1 MKLLRSLVS
10 TVLCAVLFCLVAAC
24 NTSGLVGGECAHGLS
39 ACGHS
44 CVNLGS
50 SEANCGS
57 CGFQCDS
64 GEACHAGV
72 CMPSDNTGDDTGRP
86 GTDETDTAPNQSG
99 ADASVDSSGHI
110 RDGGGSSSASDADA
124 LDGSVSTEPDAGFE
138 DPCFPPYSSAE
149 NCGACGVV
157 CTEEAPFCAPSGGT
171 FVCVDGCND
180 PLQLCAD
187 RCVNLVT
194 DPLHC
199 GECGN
204 ECPTGLCRNSKCV
217 GGQIGHLVAMC
228 MSYEQLFSSSPQGV
242 LLANAVFLATNKTVR
257 VMMFDAYAPAASR
270 NQMRSVITTAGRTR
284 GRTVRI
290 DTAQSANEIV
300 SGLRL
305 SSYEALVIADMSL
318 APLNASRDMGRALS
332 TTIDTFT
339 RAGGIVVVASGAA
352 ATEMPQ
358 FWNSNGASLFDIQ
371 SVADV
376 TFLELQNRAPADA
389 LAANVLTPFLALT
402 STCVFDMPAV
412 TDPDTEVVITGPNA
426 GDAGGELPVVLHR
439 VMYP

>member
-1 MKLLRSLVS
+1 MTSLVRFWIAAAF
-10 TVLCAVLFCLVAAC
+10 VLAAGC
-24 NTSGLVGGECAHGLS
+24 NTSGLVGGQCAHGLS
-39 ACGHS
+39 PCDQS

-50 SEANCGS
+50 SESNCGS

-64 GEACHAGV
+64 GEACRAGV
-72 CMPSDNTGDDTGRP
+72 CMPSDNTGEDTSRP
-86 GTDETDTAPNQSG
+86 GTDGTGTGSNQDG
-99 ADASVDSSGHI
+99 VDASLDSSVDLV
-110 RDGGGSSSASDADA
+110 DGGDSNGVDADA
-124 LDGSVSTEPDAGFE
+124 LDGSVSSEPDSNFE
-138 DPCFPPYSSAE
+138 DPCFPPFSSAE

-157 CTEEAPFCAPSGGT
+157 CTEQAPFCAPSGET

-204 ECPTGLCRNSKCV
+204 QCPTGLCRNSRCV

-242 LLANAVFLATNKTVR
+242 LLANAVFLATKETVR
-257 VMMFDAYAPAASR
+257 VMMFDAYAPGAAR
-270 NQMRSVITTAGRTR
+270 NQMRSVITSAGRTR

-290 DTAQSANEIV
+290 DSAQTAEQIV
-300 SGLRL
+300 SNLNL
-305 SSYEALVIADMSL
+305 ANYEALVIADTSL
-318 APLNASRDMGRALS
+318 APTNTARDLGRTIS
-332 TTIDTFT
+332 TTIDTFS

-352 ATEMPQ
+352 AIEMPE
-358 FWNSNGASLFDIQ
+358 FWNDNGASLFDIRG
-371 SVADV
+371 VADV

-412 TDPDTEVVITGPNA
+412 TDPDTEIVITGPNP

>member
-1 MKLLRSLVS
+1 MTRALRSLIS
-10 TVLCAVLFCLVAAC
+10 ATLIAVGVALAPGC
-24 NTSGLVGGECAHGLS
+24 NTSGLVGGQCAHGLS

-50 SEANCGS
+50 SEANCGR
-57 CGFQCDS
+57 CGFECES
-64 GEACHAGV
+64 GEACRAGV
-72 CMPSDNTGDDTGRP
+72 CMPSDNTGDDTRQP
-86 GTDETDTAPNQSG
+86 GTDGTATTSDQSG
-99 ADASVDSSGHI
+99 TNASIDLDASLL
-110 RDGGGSSSASDADA
+110 DGGDATSDADI
-124 LDGSVSTEPDAGFE
+124 LDSSVSTEPEAGFE

-149 NCGACGVV
+149 NCGACGIA
-157 CTEEAPFCAPSGGT
+157 CTEEAPFCAPSGDT
-171 FVCVDGCND
+171 FTCVDGCND

-228 MSYEQLFSSSPQGV
+228 MSYEQLFGNSPQGV

-257 VMMFDAYAPAASR
+257 VMMFDAYAPPASS
-270 NQMRSVITTAGRTR
+270 NQMRSVITNAGRTR

-290 DTAQSANEIV
+290 DTASNANQIV
-300 SGLRL
+300 SGLNL
-305 SSYEALVIADMSL
+305 SNYEALVIADMSR
-318 APLNASRDMGRALS
+318 APVNAPRDMGRALS

-339 RAGGIVVVASGAA
+339 RAGGIVVVVSGAA
-352 ATEMPQ
+352 ATEMPL
-358 FWNSNGASLFDIQ
+358 FWNSNGASLFDIRTV
-371 SVADV
+371 SDI

-402 STCVFDMPAV
+402 STCVFDMPTV